1 MATVII
7 TSAKEE
13 VRRRWVNQLLQFLY
27 RRKQMP
33 TVNYFKFITSFW
45 VMLCSWL
52 RPCVLGIAEDRRVQ
66 LLQHSPKHLRDF
78 WKKKKKI
85 KSACLVL
92 SKCLQTLT
100 LTQHILIPTQINR
113 SSVSSFCSLST
124 CQNLGKLLGLGSIKT
139 LTSFTSDTKVPDYQH
154 ASWTCCC
161 FTVNK

>member
-1 MATVII
+1 MIRSVCHFWSFTAETAAVLIGNHIQEVDCESSLLQLRFTFHARLRPPVATVII

-78 WKKKKKI
+78 WKKKKK
-85 KSACLVL
+85 SNQLAWFY
-92 SKCLQTLT
+92 
-100 LTQHILIPTQINR
+100 P
-113 SSVSSFCSLST
+113 SVF
-124 CQNLGKLLGLGSIKT
+124 K
-139 LTSFTSDTKVPDYQH
+139 P
-154 ASWTCCC
+154 
-161 FTVNK
+161 